1 MLISKEGELFI
12 INGKRWSFI
21 GGIIN
26 SGCISRLDLNE
37 EVFARILAIENEDE
51 LIV

>member
-1 MLISKEGELFI
+1 ME
-12 INGKRWSFI
+12 R
-21 GGIIN
+21 GGVSLAGMIC

-37 EVFARILAIENEDE
+37 EVFARVLAIENEDE

>member
-1 MLISKEGELFI
+1 MISKEGELFI

-21 GGIIN
+21 GGIIY
-26 SGCISRLDLNE
+26 SGCITRLDLNE
-37 EVFARILAIENEDE
+37 EVFARILAIENENE